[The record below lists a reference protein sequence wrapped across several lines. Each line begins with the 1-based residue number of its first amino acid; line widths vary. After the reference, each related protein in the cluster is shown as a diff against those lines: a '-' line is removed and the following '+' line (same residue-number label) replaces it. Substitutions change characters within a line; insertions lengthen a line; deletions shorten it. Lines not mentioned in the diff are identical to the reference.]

1 MIYMGVQIGVFF
13 SKRKKPFWSPGAKF
27 EGSCLIRNKDLL
39 LNGGEGGGA

>member
-1 MIYMGVQIGVFF
+1 MGVQIDVFF
-13 SKRKKPFWSPGAKF
+13 SKRKKTFWSPGAKF